1 MLAWPWRSIFTSV
14 PASTMP
20 ASKVS
25 WIRKLCRAL
34 RFCAAYLSVSRR
46 ATEYRSVDQAGAAHR
61 LGDAFLALDRDLA
74 ERQPCLGGRLA
85 EQRGSVLDRPR
96 ARLAEHRVVQRRQA
110 LIDPRHRLEIA
121 ALPRLVEVGAEPR
134 RDIGGHRDAAMAA
147 LREIRHHGDVL
158 ARELA
163 EIRADGEPGA
173 QRPGEIHRRIL
184 DADDILQLGEPCH
197 RRHRHVDNAAWRDV
211 V

>member
-46 ATEYRSVDQAGAAHR
+46 ATGYRSVDQAGAAHS
-61 LGDAFLALDRDLA
+61 LGDAFLALGRDLA

-85 EQRGSVLDRPR
+85 EQRRGIFHRTR
-96 ARLAEHRVVQRRQA
+96 ARLAEHRVVRRRQA
-110 LIDPRHRLEIA
+110 LIDAHHSLEIA
-121 ALPRLVEVGAEPR
+121 AMPRLVQIGAQAR
-134 RDIGGHRDAAMAA
+134 RDIRGHRDAAMAT
-147 LREIRHHGDVL
+147 LREIRHHRDVL
-158 ARELA
+158 
-163 EIRADGEPGA
+163 
-173 QRPGEIHRRIL
+173 
-184 DADDILQLGEPCH
+184 
-197 RRHRHVDNAAWRDV
+197 
-211 V
+211 